1 MKIAVILL
9 TILALIGLT
18 AGIVLIAF
26 GEIAFAGIVWAV
38 TVILSCIAYKMVV
51 YGKKKK

>member
-18 AGIVLIAF
+18 AGIVLIFLALHMK
-26 GEIAFAGIVWAV
+26 WRY
-38 TVILSCIAYKMVV
+38 T
-51 YGKKKK
+51 KKRKNKQMQCNSFFTEF